1 MNSYLLFILIIIIGW
16 YFRSYIQE
24 KAKNLATKEDIS
36 SLTKTVEEIK
46 FNFSKELEKIKYKY
60 QLEANLKK
68 VFQEKTIKSIDDVN
82 ELLVEIMKY
91 CHGNIAKRHPN
102 EHYVWSNVDD
112 IDSSK
117 HFHYYRVAI
126 DKVSLE
132 NSLYLPEKIKEELHI
147 LSSTI
152 GRLSSMELTFGNSKN
167 EEDVQMAFNSYTE
180 GFKTVKKCQ
189 ENIFN
194 LLSVV

>member
-1 MNSYLLFILIIIIGW
+1 
-16 YFRSYIQE
+16 
-24 KAKNLATKEDIS
+24 
-36 SLTKTVEEIK
+36 
-46 FNFSKELEKIKYKY
+46 
-60 QLEANLKK
+60 
-68 VFQEKTIKSIDDVN
+68 
-82 ELLVEIMKY
+82 MKY

-126 DKVSLE
+126 DKVSFE
-132 NSLYLPEKIKEELHI
+132 NSLYLSEKIKEELHI

-152 GRLSSMELTFGNSKN
+152 GYLSSMELAFGDSQS
-167 EEDVQMAFNSYTE
+167 EEEKQIAFNGYTQ
-180 GFKTVKKCQ
+180 GFKAVKTCQ

-194 LLSVV
+194 LLSII